1 MQNIANP
8 EEILQ
13 NIIQIKNYLKTNS
26 QNETKIK
33 FKDFEKRYP
42 SVYKKIVSGEDLT
55 KLLEM
60 LQTLF
65 KIRLGEIKKDE
76 ADRMYGSKLSQE
88 YIPEH
93 ILKDVKP
100 NNNNSNA
107 DT

>member
-1 MQNIANP
+1 MENIANP
-8 EEILQ
+8 EEILH
-13 NIIQIKNYLKTNS
+13 NIIEIKNYLKNNS

-33 FKDFEKRYP
+33 FKDFESRYP
-42 SVYKKIVSGEDLT
+42 AVYNKIVSGEDLT

-60 LQTLF
+60 LQTLL
-65 KIRLGEIKKDE
+65 KIRLGELKKDE
-76 ADRMYGSKLSQE
+76 ADKMYGAKLAQE

-93 ILKDVKP
+93 ILKDEKP